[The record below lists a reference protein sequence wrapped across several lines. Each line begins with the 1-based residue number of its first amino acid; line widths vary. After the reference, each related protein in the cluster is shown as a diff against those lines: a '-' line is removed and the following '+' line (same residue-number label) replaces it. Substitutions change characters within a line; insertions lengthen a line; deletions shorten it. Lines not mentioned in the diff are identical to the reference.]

1 MRLQREMREA
11 KKEAAMKTA
20 NIKKKVKKTVIK
32 PKKKA
37 G

>member
-1 MRLQREMREA
+1 MRLQREMKQA
-11 KKEAAMKTA
+11 KKEAAMKTTS
-20 NIKKKVKKTVIK
+20 IKKKVKKTVK